1 MSTKRYKP
9 TPRGTHSQPI
19 PIESPPS
26 SPRPSPRRALVKA
39 PQAPGFEARL
49 RDSQPEAAIIPPT
62 EGSEEATKAS
72 DEPDTDS
79 FDERL
84 EDNFEGID
92 WDRLPRF
99 IKPIASQRHRKSWI
113 YSHGY
118 RVALQGNPQRIY
130 FVCRFC
136 HQHKYIDAG
145 VTKVYETTNSTSSV
159 HRHLAENRRGHNHQ
173 PPNKTGRLTAVSALQ
188 QVLTSN
194 RVSQKVANELSG
206 FNTQRFRLNAVGW
219 LVDANLPLST
229 FESPAF
235 RQLIASANPQAE
247 VALWAS
253 HNSVS
258 SYVIRLYDYLRPHI
272 VAELS
277 QAQSKIHIS
286 FDGWTTKGGKRGF
299 LGIVAHY
306 VDRRG
311 DIRDLPIAL
320 PQLTGAHSGEIMA
333 TVVTQT
339 LTEFGITASCIG
351 YFVLDNASNNDT
363 AVDAIARTMGF
374 NPLHRRL
381 RCSPHTINLVG
392 QVLLWGKDGDSYN
405 NNASEIAAEGEYMG
419 QWRRDGPLGVL
430 LAVVNYIK
438 TPQQYALF
446 ADFQRLAHR
455 ELPPEAPAEQRRI
468 FEPVKPVVTRWNSF
482 YSCFERA
489 IQLQSAVNAYASHH
503 IKRVRDED
511 TYAESRR
518 NKLPDAPRW
527 MRSGGLTADDWAVIT
542 EYMDALKPLKAA
554 TKRLEGRGNSGRF
567 GCIAEVIPVF
577 EYILTYYEQRVQLY
591 EAVDYNAHNDA
602 PEDHLAINMRAA
614 WAKASD
620 YYAKLDLSP
629 AYYAATILHPYYRS
643 YCDKSWVDKPEWLAA
658 NNRSFRGLWDQYNT
672 GLPAVR
678 RPKVLSNDMDDAID
692 GLIDP
697 TTTSDGDDAATDEY
711 SRWKAC
717 EQRVEK
723 GSEYAN
729 NPIKYWLSLQDRYP
743 YLSKLALDV
752 LSIPA
757 SSCECERMFSELGDL
772 LEPRRRGIQPQL
784 LAAIQ
789 CVRRWR
795 RAGLGDDKV
804 NSKVRIT
811 DDQLDAAYGVATWDD
826 MSDSDTD
833 DDCETQHQD

>member
-1 MSTKRYKP
+1 MPPKRRVQDVVIASTKRPKV

-19 PIESPPS
+19 PIESPLS
-26 SPRPSPRRALVKA
+26 SPRPSPRKALVEA
-39 PQAPGFEARL
+39 SQASNFEARL
-49 RDSQPEAAIIPPT
+49 RETQPEEAIIPPIK
-62 EGSEEATKAS
+62 GSEEATIA
-72 DEPDTDS
+72 DNEPSTER
-79 FDERL
+79 FDEQL
-84 EDNFEGID
+84 EDDFTGID
-92 WDRLPRF
+92 WDRLPRYM
-99 IKPIASQRHRKSWI
+99 KPMASQRSRKSWV
-113 YSHGY
+113 YRHGY
-118 RVALQGNPQRIY
+118 RVALRSNPLRIY
-130 FVCRFC
+130 FVCRYC

-145 VTKVYETTNSTSSV
+145 AAKVYETTNSTSSV
-159 HRHLAENRRGHNHQ
+159 HRHLAENKRGHGHH
-173 PPNKTGRLTAVSALQ
+173 PPNKAARSTTISALQ
-188 QVLTSN
+188 QILTGHQ
-194 RVSQKVANELSG
+194 VTQKIANELSG
-206 FNTQRFRLNAVGW
+206 FNTQRFRLDAVSW

-235 RQLIASANPQAE
+235 RRLIASAHPQAE
-247 VALWAS
+247 ASLWES

-258 SYVIRLYDYLRPHI
+258 SYVIRLYDYLRPH
-272 VAELS
+272 VVSELS
-277 QAQSKIHIS
+277 RAQSKIHIS
-286 FDGWTTKGGKRGF
+286 FDGWTTKSGKRGF

-306 VDRRG
+306 VDRQG
-311 DIRDLPIAL
+311 NIADLPIAL
-320 PQLTGAHSGEIMA
+320 PQLTGAHSGEMMA
-333 TVVTQT
+333 KVVTQT
-339 LTEFGITASCIG
+339 LGEFGITADCIG

-381 RCSPHTINLVG
+381 RCSPHTINLIG
-392 QVLLWGKDGDSYN
+392 QTLLWGQDGASYDN
-405 NNASEIAAEGEYMG
+405 NTSELAIESEYMSH
-419 QWRRDGPLGVL
+419 WRRDGPLGVL

-455 ELPPEAPAEQRRI
+455 ELPPDAPSDKRKI
-468 FEPVKPVVTRWNSF
+468 LEPVKPVVTRWNSF

-489 IQLQSAVNAYASHH
+489 VQLQSAVNAYANHH

-527 MRSGGLTADDWAVIT
+527 MRSDGLTTHDWAVVT

-554 TKRLEGRGNSGRF
+554 TKRLEGRGNSGKF

-577 EYILTYYEQRVQLY
+577 EYLLNYYEQRVQAY
-591 EAVDYNAHNDA
+591 EAVNYNAHHEA

-643 YCDKSWVDKPEWLAA
+643 YCDQSWGSEKPVWLTD
-658 NNRSFRGLWDQYNT
+658 NNRRFRSLWAQYNT
-672 GLPAVR
+672 SQPAVR
-678 RPKVLSNDMDDAID
+678 RLKVLSNDMDDAID

-697 TTTSDGDDAATDEY
+697 TTIGDSNEIAHDEF
-711 SRWKAC
+711 SQWKQR
-717 EQRVEK
+717 EQRADK
-723 GSEYAN
+723 DSEYAN

-743 YLSKLALDV
+743 CLSKLALDV

-795 RAGLGDDKV
+795 RAGLGDDKL
-804 NSKVRIT
+804 NSKSNIT
-811 DDQLDAAYGVATWDD
+811 DSEMETLYGVST
-826 MSDSDTD
+826 
-833 DDCETQHQD
+833 